1 MLHNARGNRLSRDN
15 READSFGGMPLTPD
29 QLPND
34 IAELKRLLVAKSA
47 ELSVKD
53 AELSASISELAAAKS
68 GLIITQLTV
77 EKLKAQIAK
86 LRREKFGASS
96 ERIERALEQLELAL
110 EEAEA
115 AKAEA
120 IAAQS
125 PQPETEAPL
134 PSGSAPEEQE
144 PTTKKK
150 RRQLPPDFPRRDVA
164 HMPPGVCKTCG
175 GTDLREVGRSV
186 TEVLRYVPGHFEVD
200 RHIRPAC
207 SCRKCETMVQ
217 APMPELPIPRG
228 MVDASFLAHILIAKF
243 CDHLPLYRQAEIYA
257 RLGLD
262 IDRSQL
268 AEWLGHVAWLLRPLV
283 ELIAAH
289 VMAGRV
295 IHADDTPV
303 DVLAPGTGKTKTG
316 RLWVYLRDERPHAS
330 TAPAAVLY
338 RYTPDRKGEHCRKEL
353 ASFTGWLHADGYSGF
368 GRLYEI
374 AGARTAD
381 VMLVHGPPRVAE
393 VACWAH
399 VRRGFFDVHA
409 SNGSAIAKE
418 ALDRI
423 GALFDI
429 ERTIKRQPPDV
440 RRAVRRRTAQPRID
454 ELAAWLDAQLQK
466 IPGKSDLA
474 GAMRYARSR
483 WSALTRYV
491 DDGRLEISNN
501 AAENQIRPAA
511 LGRKNWMFCGSDAG
525 GERAAAFYT
534 LIRTA
539 KLNGIEPE
547 AWLSDVIARIGSH
560 PINRLDEMLPWNWT
574 TTATRL
580 GEAERRASVAA

>member
-1 MLHNARGNRLSRDN
+1 
-15 READSFGGMPLTPD
+15 MPLTLD
-29 QLPND
+29 QLPDD
-34 IAELKRLLVAKSA
+34 IAALKALLVAK
-47 ELSVKD
+47 D
-53 AELSASISELAAAKS
+53 AELAAAKN
-68 GLIITQLTV
+68 GLVVTQLTI
-77 EKLKAQIAK
+77 EKLKAKIAK

-96 ERIERALEQLELAL
+96 ERIERVLEQLELAL
-110 EEAEA
+110 EEAET

-120 IAAQS
+120 IAARPQQPES
-125 PQPETEAPL
+125 EAANAEPQPAEDAK
-134 PSGSAPEEQE
+134 PE
-144 PTTKKK
+144 KKK
-150 RRQLPPDFPRRDVA
+150 RRQLPPEFPRRDVVHA
-164 HMPPGVCKTCG
+164 PPGVCKTCG
-175 GTDLREVGRSV
+175 GSELRKVGESV

-200 RHIRPAC
+200 RHVRPAC

-228 MVDASFLAHILIAKF
+228 MVDASFLGHIVVAKF

-257 RLGLD
+257 RSGLD

-316 RLWVYLRDERPHAS
+316 RLWVYLRDERPHAGN
-330 TAPAAVLY
+330 APPAVLY
-338 RYTPDRKGEHCRKEL
+338 RYTSDRKGEHCRKEL
-353 ASFTGWLHADGYSGF
+353 AEFTGWLHADGYAGF

-381 VMLVHGPPRVAE
+381 ASLLHGPPRVAE
-393 VACWAH
+393 VACWSH
-399 VRRGFFDVHA
+399 VRRGFWDEWA
-409 SNGSAIAKE
+409 SHKSAIAKE

-429 ERTIKRQPPDV
+429 ERPIAGHSPDI
-440 RRAVRRRTAQPRID
+440 RRAVRHRTARPRID
-454 ELAAWLDAQLQK
+454 ELATWLDEQLNK
-466 IPGKSDLA
+466 LPGKSDLA
-474 GAMRYARSR
+474 AAIRYARSR
-483 WSALTRYV
+483 WGALTRYL

-511 LGRKNWMFCGSDAG
+511 LGRKNWLFFGSHAG

-534 LIRTA
+534 LVRTA
-539 KLNGIEPE
+539 RLNGLEPE
-547 AWLSDVIARIGSH
+547 AWLTDVIARIGAH
-560 PINRLDEMLPWNWT
+560 PINRLAEFLPWNWSPP
-574 TTATRL
+574 ATQ
-580 GEAERRASVAA
+580 SVAA